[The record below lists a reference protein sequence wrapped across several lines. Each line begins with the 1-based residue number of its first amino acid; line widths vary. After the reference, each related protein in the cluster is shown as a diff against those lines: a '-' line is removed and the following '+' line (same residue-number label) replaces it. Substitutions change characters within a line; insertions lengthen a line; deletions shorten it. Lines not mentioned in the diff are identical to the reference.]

1 MSIDISFNEAD
12 IRRISAKFKDIGSKK
27 QQSAMA
33 SAINKVARAYRRDMI
48 KRIKN
53 RYTVKGISA
62 GDKTAPLKR
71 ASPSDLKATVTFPW
85 GEKSTRLFK
94 VKGSGK
100 TTPARVAI
108 TTGAYKTLASSIGAK
123 GFTLKADSYGKFQNK
138 EGKGLQ
144 PFTIMYRVPRRRGKR
159 KHTLSPTFGPSL
171 RGMAHAEPVLEAAL
185 NTAQKDL
192 VEKLDETVK
201 KWL

>member
-33 SAINKVARAYRRDMI
+33 SAITKVARAYRKDMI
-48 KRIKN
+48 RRIKN
-53 RYTVKGISA
+53 RYTITGIST

-71 ASPSDLKATVTFPW
+71 ASPSNLVATVTFPW
-85 GEKSTRLFK
+85 AQKHTGYFK
-94 VKGSGK
+94 TKKNSGK
-100 TTPARVAI
+100 SAAQAAI
-108 TTGAYKTLASSIGAK
+108 FGGNFKPISSPSGAK
-123 GFTLKADSYGKFQNK
+123 GFIPASRIGQVRARTVF
-138 EGKGLQ
+138 
-144 PFTIMYRVPRRRGKR
+144 YRMPAKSGRAKR
-159 KHTLSPTFGPSL
+159 KEVIWPTFGPSL

>member
-71 ASPSDLKATVTFPW
+71 ASSSDLKATVTFPW

-123 GFTLKADSYGKFQNK
+123 GFTL
-138 EGKGLQ
+138 
-144 PFTIMYRVPRRRGKR
+144 
-159 KHTLSPTFGPSL
+159 
-171 RGMAHAEPVLEAAL
+171 
-185 NTAQKDL
+185 
-192 VEKLDETVK
+192 
-201 KWL
+201 

>member
-1 MSIDISFNEAD
+1 MSLFEVKFRESD
-12 IRRISAKFKDIGSKK
+12 IRRINAKLKDLGGKK

-33 SAINKVARAYRRDMI
+33 SAINKVATAYRRDMI
-48 KRIKN
+48 NRIKN

-62 GDKTAPLKR
+62 GNKTAPLKR
-71 ASPSDLKATVTFPW
+71 ASPSKLEATVTFPW
-85 GEKSTRLFK
+85 QEKHTGYFQTRK
-94 VKGSGK
+94 QSGK
-100 TTPARVAI
+100 SSAKVAVLR
-108 TTGAYKTLASSIGAK
+108 GRFKPLKSKIGAK
-123 GFTLKADSYGKFQNK
+123 GFIPAKQIGKVRERTVF
-138 EGKGLQ
+138 
-144 PFTIMYRVPRRRGKR
+144 YRMPAKSDRAKR
-159 KHTLSPTFGPSL
+159 KEVIWPTFGPSL